1 MVHRGTGSRGVQF
14 ELDNNRKE
22 SLPSLIAVILLI
34 LRVLVNCVCHLGRL
48 TVKQFPPIA
57 PFAQHFFPT
66 AIILKQPLDEALV
79 DIPLAFG
86 GMSSFG
92 KRSFPI
98 EARSAERTITLTH
111 AKES

>member
-1 MVHRGTGSRGVQF
+1 M
-14 ELDNNRKE
+14 
-22 SLPSLIAVILLI
+22 
-34 LRVLVNCVCHLGRL
+34 LVNRVSHFGLL

-66 AIILKQPLDEALV
+66 AIILKQALNEALV

-98 EARSAERTITLTH
+98 EARSAERIITLTH
-111 AKES
+111 AKESWEHTSALFSGWKEMLGERGDRRELFTG